1 MDNRQLLE
9 EDIILI
15 YNGYD
20 LVVSA
25 AQKKVG
31 FYKTDKIAYF
41 VSSMLAGIYVGLC
54 VIATLIMAG
63 MLQDFVGLKI
73 LQGASFAA
81 ALSLVVFAGA
91 ELFTGNVFVM
101 TAGIARKKVRL
112 RDGAGLCTLCYIGN
126 FAGSALIALLF
137 KGTGYLRADLLM
149 ATVDTIIVKT
159 SPGFDSLLIRGLFCN
174 LLVCAAVWSV
184 YRMKSESGKLIIIF
198 WAIYLFVICGFEH
211 SVANMTLFTL
221 GAQTGAGVLGQSFTF
236 AAMWANLGAVTVG
249 NIIGGI
255 ALSLAYWSISRKM
268 PLEDIPK

>member
-1 MDNRQLLE
+1 M
-9 EDIILI
+9 I

-25 AQKKVG
+25 AEKKVG
-31 FYKTDKIAYF
+31 FFKSDKIAYF

-63 MLQDFVGLKI
+63 MLQDFVGIKI

-112 RDGAGLCTLCYIGN
+112 RDGIGLCTLCYIGN
-126 FAGSALIALLF
+126 FVGSALIALLF
-137 KGTGYLRADLLM
+137 RGTGYLRAEMLS
-149 ATVDTIIVKT
+149 ATVNSIVSKT
-159 SPGFDSLLIRGLFCN
+159 SPDFIELLIRGVFCN

-184 YRMKSESGKLIIIF
+184 YRMKSESGKLILIF

-211 SVANMTLFTL
+211 SIANMTLFTL
-221 GAQTGAGVLGQSFTF
+221 GTLKIDSGGILLT
-236 AAMWANLGAVTVG
+236 AMLKNLGAVTLG
-249 NIIGGI
+249 NIIGGVI
-255 ALSLAYWSISRKM
+255 LSLAYWSISRKM
-268 PLEDIPK
+268 PLEEIPK